1 MRPYRRRQGQGRG
14 QGKGGYVGGEAPR
27 GRPLKEIH
35 IDDFPK
41 VTEINP
47 NPKESEEVIQL
58 TVGEY
63 EAMRLV
69 DKNGLNQ
76 DEAGQA
82 MNVSRGTIW
91 RLLDSG
97 RAKLI
102 SVIVEGKKL
111 VVEKTNEKTE

>member
-1 MRPYRRRQGQGRG
+1 MRPYRRRQGRGQGRG
-14 QGKGGYVGGEAPR
+14 GYEGGEAPR
-27 GRPLKEIH
+27 GRPLKEIR

-47 NPKESEEVIQL
+47 NPKQSDEIIHL

-69 DKNGLNQ
+69 DQNSFNQ

-91 RLLDSG
+91 RLLDTG
-97 RAKLI
+97 RAKMI
-102 SVIVEGKKL
+102 RVIVEGKKL
-111 VVEKTNEKTE
+111 VVEKMGEKIE

>member
-14 QGKGGYVGGEAPR
+14 QGQGQYVGGEAPR

-35 IDDFPK
+35 IDDLPK

-47 NPKESEEVIQL
+47 EPKQSEEVIHL
-58 TVGEY
+58 SVGEY

-69 DKNGLNQ
+69 DQKGYNQ

-97 RAKLI
+97 RTKMI
-102 SVIVEGKKL
+102 SVIIEGKKL
-111 VVEKTNEKTE
+111 VIEKTGKETK

>member
-1 MRPYRRRQGQGRG
+1 MRPYRCRQGQGRG
-14 QGKGGYVGGEAPR
+14 QGKGGYEGGEAPR
-27 GRPLKEIH
+27 GRPLKEIR

-41 VTEINP
+41 VIEINP
-47 NPKESEEVIQL
+47 NPKLSDEIIHL

-69 DKNGLNQ
+69 DQNGFNQ

-97 RAKLI
+97 RAKMI
-102 SVIVEGKKL
+102 RVIVEGKKL
-111 VVEKTNEKTE
+111 VIEKTNEEVK